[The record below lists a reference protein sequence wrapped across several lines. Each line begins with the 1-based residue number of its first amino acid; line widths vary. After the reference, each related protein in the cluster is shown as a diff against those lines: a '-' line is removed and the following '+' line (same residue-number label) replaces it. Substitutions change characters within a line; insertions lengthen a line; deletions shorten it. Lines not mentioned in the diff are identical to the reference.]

1 MPPELSRP
9 LPLVAVPAAG
19 REARIEATATECAA
33 LADRFGIPAVE
44 CLQAT
49 VHLLAA
55 EDGSVVGFGTLE
67 ARVVQ
72 LCVVTLEPVPQM
84 VSEAFRWRFLP
95 LGADPQ
101 DGPEDDADE
110 IPTAGVADLGEALA
124 EQLSLALDPY
134 PRAPGA
140 VLPAVDAAAATG
152 PFAQLLPLRRRD

>member
-19 REARIEATATECAA
+19 REERIEATAAECAA
-33 LADRFGIPAVE
+33 LAARFGIPAVE
-44 CLQAT
+44 RLR
-49 VHLLAA
+49 AA
-55 EDGSVVGFGTLE
+55 LRLVADEDGSVVAAGALE
-67 ARVVQ
+67 ASVVQ
-72 LCVVTLEPVPQM
+72 ICVVTLEPVGQA

-95 LGADPQ
+95 AGADPQ

-110 IPTAGVADLGEALA
+110 IPTTGIADLGEALA

-140 VLPAVDAAAATG
+140 VLPEVDAAAPTG